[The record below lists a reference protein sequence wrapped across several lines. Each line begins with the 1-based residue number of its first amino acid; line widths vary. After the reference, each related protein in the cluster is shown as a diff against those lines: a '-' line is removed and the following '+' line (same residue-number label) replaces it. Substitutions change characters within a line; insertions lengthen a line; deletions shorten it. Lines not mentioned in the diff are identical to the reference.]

1 MLFGVRRKRVLRV
14 GLGVAAIGLAAWA
27 APASAA
33 SYKILHDFTGIAHGD
48 GQDPSGALVADSAGR
63 LYGTTFE
70 GGAHGGG
77 SVFRLTKS
85 GNAWTEEVLFSFP
98 GSAGV
103 LGGTLIG
110 ASGELYGTTKIGGT
124 FASGTVWRLDP
135 NGSTW
140 TLTTLHE
147 FNPTGGNDGFYP
159 SAGLVFGRDGLL
171 YGTTTGQQPQ
181 DGQTSKQDPMYGTVF
196 SVSPQGD
203 ATEYALLHVF
213 GGTNDGQ
220 FPMFGRLAVDK
231 KGVLTGTTEL
241 GGTLSDGTA
250 FQLTPPKR
258 HQTAWTEAV
267 LHNFGAALDAVGPF
281 TGLARGLDGTFYGC
295 ATWGKNGFG
304 AVYSLTAGSEK
315 VLYNFGDQPN
325 DPSAASVCAVT
336 VDATGTIYGTASGG
350 GANAKGALF
359 KVAPP
364 ESGQTAWTETVLHSF
379 GTGDGQSPSSAPLKR
394 GRMLYGAADLG
405 GASGNGAV
413 YVLKQ

>member
-1 MLFGVRRKRVLRV
+1 MFLGVQRKRVLRV
-14 GLGVAAIGLAAWA
+14 GLGAAAIGMVAWA
-27 APASAA
+27 APASAT
-33 SYKILHDFTGIAHGD
+33 SYKVLHNFSSD
-48 GQDPSGALVADSAGR
+48 GQRPSGALVADSAGR

-77 SVFRLTKS
+77 TVFRLTKT
-85 GNAWTEEVLFSFP
+85 GKTWTEEVLFGFS
-98 GSAGV
+98 GGV
-103 LGGTLIG
+103 QGGVVIG
-110 ASGELYGTTKIGGT
+110 PSGELYGTTKIGGT
-124 FASGTVWRLDP
+124 FSSGTVWRLDP
-135 NGSTW
+135 SGSTW

-147 FNPTGGNDGFYP
+147 FNPTAGDGYYP
-159 SAGLVFGRDGLL
+159 TAGLVFGKDGLL
-171 YGTTTGQQPQ
+171 YGTTMGQQPQ
-181 DGQTSKQDPMYGTVF
+181 DGQQSQQSPMYGTVF
-196 SVSPQGD
+196 SLSPQGD

-220 FPMFGRLAVDK
+220 FPGLGRLAVDR

-250 FQLTPPKR
+250 FQLTPPTR
-258 HQTAWTEAV
+258 HQTAWTETV
-267 LHNFGAALDAVGPF
+267 LHNFGATGDAVGPF
-281 TGLARGLDGTFYGC
+281 TGLARGMDGTFYGC

-304 AVYSLTAGSEK
+304 AVYSLTGSSEK

-336 VDATGTIYGTASGG
+336 VDATGTIYGTANSG
-350 GANAKGALF
+350 GANGKGALF
-359 KVAPP
+359 SVAPP